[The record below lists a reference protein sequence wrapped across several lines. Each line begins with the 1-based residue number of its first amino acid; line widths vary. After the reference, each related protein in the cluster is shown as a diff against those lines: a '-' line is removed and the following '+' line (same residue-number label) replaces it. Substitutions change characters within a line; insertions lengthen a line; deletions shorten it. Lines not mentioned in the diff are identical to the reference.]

1 MTETNGLKDAIACDT
16 RISAIENDRL
26 SYAGYDIAELME
38 NNASLRKS
46 SIFCGTCICQLRL
59 N

>member
-38 NNASLRKS
+38 NNA
-46 SIFCGTCICQLRL
+46 RL
-59 N
+59 LQHLLV